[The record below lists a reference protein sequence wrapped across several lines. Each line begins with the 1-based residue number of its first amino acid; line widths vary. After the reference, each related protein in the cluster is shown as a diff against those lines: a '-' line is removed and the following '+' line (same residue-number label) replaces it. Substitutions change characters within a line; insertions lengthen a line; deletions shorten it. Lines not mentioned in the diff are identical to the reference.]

1 VTLELDIS
9 AGVVDVTSCVICA
22 LLYDVCRHQVI
33 VVRSYHAAAG
43 GTISHRMSRNVSI
56 VCRYVRKHHLN
67 CRCKHDAISA
77 GGGVDQWWGWA
88 AK

>member
-1 VTLELDIS
+1 
-9 AGVVDVTSCVICA
+9 
-22 LLYDVCRHQVI
+22 
-33 VVRSYHAAAG
+33 
-43 GTISHRMSRNVSI
+43 MSRNVSI